1 MSEFS
6 NDPFKYYHFERLE
19 DVADRISEVLQCPI
33 TIEDINHRL
42 LAYSTHDESTDPAR
56 ISTIIRRRVPE
67 KVINSL
73 WKDGTIPKL
82 LSTDEPIRV
91 SQIDEVG
98 LGNRIAISIW
108 KNDEVLGFIWAL
120 EINKHLKE
128 EELMLLKKAAQAVKN
143 KLLNLQIRKTK
154 KAERNQE
161 FFWKLLTGHI
171 STEVE
176 INEGFQ
182 ELNLHLPIPFSIVVF
197 KFPHKLNEAAERKL
211 SYLLQTTQQVNIV
224 LYTVDFDELI
234 ILLSAKSDAPL
245 TDIRLFTLFT
255 IRQLN
260 ERFTFTNVTASIG
273 GISTQPLFIEKSY
286 KEALAVLTIK
296 NRFPSETHELH
307 SFSEMGIYQYLD
319 ILYEQ
324 RKQQGLMNY
333 SLQKLIEYDKHHK
346 TNLVQTLEIF
356 LDNDSHVHDASKA
369 LNIHVNT
376 LNYRLKRI
384 TEISELNLKS
394 LNQKMTIYLDI
405 KLDRMSL

>member
-1 MSEFS
+1 MSKFS
-6 NDPFKYYHFERLE
+6 NDPFKYHFERLE

-33 TIEDINHRL
+33 TIEDVNHRL
-42 LAYSTHDESTDPAR
+42 LAYSTHDESTDQAR

-82 LSTDEPIRV
+82 LSTNEPIRV
-91 SQIDEVG
+91 NQIDEVG

-120 EINKHLKE
+120 EIDKHLQE
-128 EELMLLKKAAQAVKN
+128 EELILLKKAAQAVKN

-182 ELNLHLPIPFSIVVF
+182 ELNLHLPIPFSVVLF
-197 KFPHKLNEAAERKL
+197 KFPHKLNEAEEKKL

-224 LYTVDFDELI
+224 LYTIDFDELI
-234 ILLSAKSDAPL
+234 ILLSAKSDSPL

-260 ERFTFTNVTASIG
+260 ERFTFTDVTASFG

-296 NRFPSETHELH
+296 NRFPSETSELH
-307 SFSEMGIYQYLD
+307 SFSELGIYQYLD

-333 SLQKLIEYDKHHK
+333 SLQKLIDYDKQHK

-356 LDNDSHVHDASKA
+356 LDHDSHVHDASKA
-369 LNIHVNT
+369 LSIHVNT

-384 TEISELNLKS
+384 TEISELDLKS